1 MKKQK
6 IFAIMGVIGFMALL
20 SAPLLARA
28 AFTIIPCGGYST
40 ASTAPCTVNDFFYLV
55 ARIINLL
62 ISLAGVYAVLQI
74 IIGGFRMVISQGN
87 QEALKKAQTGVID
100 AIIGFV
106 LVLAAFLIVNTL
118 VNSLLLSKCPINLTN
133 PQTYLTICS

>member
-1 MKKQK
+1 
-6 IFAIMGVIGFMALL
+6 MAVVGGLLLL
-20 SAPLLARA
+20 SAPMLAR

-55 ARIINLL
+55 ARLINLL
-62 ISLAGVYAVLQI
+62 ISLAGIYAVLQI
-74 IIGGFRMVISQGN
+74 IIGGFKMVISQGN
-87 QEALKKAQTGVID
+87 QEAVKKAQTGVID

-118 VNSLLLSKCPINLTN
+118 VNTLLMSKCPIKLSN
-133 PQTYLTICS
+133 PTTYLTIQNYTTCQ